1 MSLFT
6 TAISSTLPSSKTDYL
21 PPQATNSKPSV
32 GAALAEEGCQ
42 LTKLFSPSVIR
53 SVKLNNRIVV
63 SPMCMYSAQD
73 GLFND
78 FHAAHYGQFA
88 IKGAGMVII
97 EATAVEPR
105 GRITPEDTG
114 LWSDDHIVNLQKI
127 VSLIKSQG
135 SVPAIQIAH
144 AGRRASVYSPFHGIT
159 ESVISEDLGGWPTDI
174 VGPSSNMYGDKYGVP
189 KEMTEQDMEQVIRHF
204 ADAAVRA
211 NKAGIEVL
219 EIHSAHGFLLHS
231 FLSGNSNKRTDRFG
245 GSFENRLRFPLAVVE
260 RVRAAWPAH
269 KPLWVRISAS
279 DHKSNEGTIVGGEDS
294 EGWDIT
300 HATIYA
306 KALKKIG
313 VDVIDVSSG
322 GNLSGINY
330 SAGPLYQVPFSEYIK
345 KEVDIA
351 TGAVGIITEPQDA
364 EGILQHNQAD
374 YILIA
379 RELLRNS
386 GWVNRASKELQ
397 VEVKWP
403 KQYLRAN
410 RERYLKTISANK
422 KY

>member
-1 MSLFT
+1 MSPT
-6 TAISSTLPSSKTDYL
+6 KQEPATQL
-21 PPQATNSKPSV
+21 PPQVVNAKPAV
-32 GAALAEEGCQ
+32 GATLAQEDAQ
-42 LTKLFSPSVIR
+42 VSKLLSPSTIR
-53 SVKLNNRIVV
+53 SVTLNNRIVV
-63 SPMCMYSAQD
+63 SPMCMYSSQD
-73 GLFND
+73 GFFND
-78 FHAAHYGQFA
+78 FHVAHYGQFA

-105 GRITPEDTG
+105 GRITPEDAG
-114 LWSDDHIVNLQKI
+114 LWSDDHIPQLAKI

-144 AGRRASVYSPFHGIT
+144 AGRRASVYSPFHCA
-159 ESVISEDLGGWPTDI
+159 ERLVSEEFGGWPTDI
-174 VGPSSNMYGDKYGVP
+174 FGPTGEQYSEGYGIP
-189 KEMTEQDMEQVIRHF
+189 KQMTEQDMEQVIQHF

-211 NKAGIEVL
+211 DKAGIEVL

-231 FLSGNSNKRTDRFG
+231 FLSGNSNQRTDRFG
-245 GSFENRLRFPLAVVE
+245 GSSLENRLRFPLAVVE

-269 KPLWVRISAS
+269 KPLWVRLSAS
-279 DHKSNEGTIVGGEDS
+279 DHKSTDGTLVGGEDAD
-294 EGWDIT
+294 GWDIR
-300 HATIYA
+300 HATLYA
-306 KALKKIG
+306 KKLKEMG

-322 GNLSGINY
+322 GNVSKAHY

-345 KEVDIA
+345 KEAGVA
-351 TGAVGIITEPQDA
+351 TGAVGIITEPKDA
-364 EGILQHNQAD
+364 EDVLQHDQAD

-379 RELLRNS
+379 RELLRDS

-397 VEVKWP
+397 IEVKWP

-410 RERYLKTISANK
+410 RERYLKTVSANK